1 MGSAERKDGQERIIA
16 ALLKGQEQELFFP
29 EGLLGFAS
37 CRRFV
42 LSRYRPEDGSSSP
55 FFLLQ
60 AEEEEISFPLISP
73 HLLVADYY
81 LFPPSEGL
89 TKLAAG
95 SMADLVILVI
105 VTLRERLEE
114 ITANLQGPLLLN
126 PVSCLGLQLVVENHS
141 VRHPL
146 LKRE

>member
-1 MGSAERKDGQERIIA
+1 MIKAERKGTKEKKVASLLRGEKQEF
-16 ALLKGQEQELFFP
+16 FFP

-37 CRRFV
+37 YRRFV
-42 LSRYRPEDGSSSP
+42 LSRYQPADESSSP

-60 AEEEEISFPLISP
+60 AKEEEISFPLISP
-73 HLLVADYY
+73 HLFVPDYH
-81 LFPPSEGL
+81 LSLPSEVL
-89 TKLAAG
+89 TKLGAG

-126 PVSCLGLQLVVENHS
+126 PVSCLGLQLVLEGYP
-141 VRHPL
+141 VRYPL
-146 LKRE
+146 LK